1 MQIFRYD
8 PKSLQYV
15 KLSIP
20 KIILTTTILIM
31 MLIVMLAMSFTSEKH
46 IHHDSYESIML
57 VDNSHQFSEDKLKEM
72 LGSLNFRF
80 PHIALAQSILE
91 TGEYKSKIFKEN
103 KNLFGMKQARTRTTL
118 SKGTQHGHAYY
129 KSWSNSVLDYAFW
142 ISTYAYKCKTET
154 QFYQLLDSVYAED
167 GSYTKKLKI
176 IVSKRNLKEVFD

>member
-20 KIILTTTILIM
+20 KIMLTITILM
-31 MLIVMLAMSFTSEKH
+31 MVSMLTLFMSFTNEKH
-46 IHHDSYESIML
+46 IHHDSYESVLL
-57 VDNSHQFSEDKLKEM
+57 VDNSHDFTEDKLKEI
-72 LGSLNFRF
+72 LGSLNLKF

-91 TGEYKSKIFKEN
+91 TGEYKSKIFREN

-118 SKGTQHGHAYY
+118 AEGTQYGHAYY
-129 KSWSNSVLDYAFW
+129 KSWKNSVLDYAFW
-142 ISTYAYKCKTET
+142 VSTYAYKCKTET

-167 GSYTKKLKI
+167 GSYTKKLKEI
-176 IVSKRNLKEVFD
+176 ISKRNLKEVFE

>member
-15 KLSIP
+15 KLSVP
-20 KIILTTTILIM
+20 KIMLTITILIM
-31 MLIVMLAMSFTSEKH
+31 VSMLTLVMSFANEKH
-46 IHHDSYESIML
+46 IHHNSYEKVML
-57 VDNSHQFSEDKLKEM
+57 VDNSHQFTRGKLEEM
-72 LGSLNFRF
+72 LGSLNLKF
-80 PHIALAQSILE
+80 PHIALAQTILE

-118 SKGTQHGHAYY
+118 AEGTQYGHAYY

-142 ISTYAYKCKTET
+142 VSTYAHKCKTES

-167 GSYTKKLKI
+167 GSYTKKLKS
-176 IVSKRNLKEVFD
+176 IVSKQKLKEIFE